1 MKSKNLTYIKI
12 RDIFLPLN
20 DFSVYSNKSL
30 QNIFIRVVMS
40 GICQELSIRKTSAEE
55 FGIRKNFVFLDR
67 YRGKKSIM
75 DKKCSAYHVGHLL

>member
-55 FGIRKNFVFLDR
+55 FRIK
-67 YRGKKSIM
+67 
-75 DKKCSAYHVGHLL
+75 

>member
-20 DFSVYSNKSL
+20 NFSVYSNKSL

-55 FGIRKNFVFLDR
+55 FGIKKNLFFLTDIVA
-67 YRGKKSIM
+67 KK
-75 DKKCSAYHVGHLL
+75 V